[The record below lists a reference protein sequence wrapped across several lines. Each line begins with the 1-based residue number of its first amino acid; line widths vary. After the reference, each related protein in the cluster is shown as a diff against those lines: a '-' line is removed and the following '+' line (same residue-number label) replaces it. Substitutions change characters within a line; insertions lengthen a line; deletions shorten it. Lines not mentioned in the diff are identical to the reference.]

1 MNYKEIQANSG
12 TIAIGYIGDNLASKV
27 IFDTSEITEI
37 YGTDGVFELLIKQA
51 TGKRDHCHPATV
63 YPAVIET
70 DMDANTVTWIPTAQ
84 DTSSGQYMDV
94 ELCYTIDEQVVFNR
108 MFRCVCKK
116 SLANYTQGTAPQ
128 ESWVTN
134 VLVAA
139 AEVKAAIEDASTSAA
154 AAASSATSASES
166 ASAAS
171 TSASNAASSAS
182 SASGSAQAAA
192 QSATA
197 AQTAA
202 DSVTT
207 ATVAETKSYL
217 GI

>member
-1 MNYKEIQANSG
+1 MNYKEINAENG

-27 IFDTSEITEI
+27 IFDTSEITGV
-37 YGTDGVFELLIKQA
+37 YGSGGEFELLVKQQ
-51 TGKRDHCHPATV
+51 TNKHCYPNV
-63 YPAVIET
+63 YPANIEIE
-70 DMDANTVTWIPTAQ
+70 AGNVVWYPTSQ

-94 ELCYTIDEQVVFNR
+94 ELVYTIGQQIVYSK

-116 SLANYTQGTAPQ
+116 SLANNDRGNAPEQ
-128 ESWVTN
+128 SWVTK

-139 AEVKAAIEDASTSAA
+139 ADIKISAQAASEDASTALSAA
-154 AAASSATSASES
+154 ETASGAATSASAAAGS
-166 ASAAS
+166 A
-171 TSASNAASSAS
+171 
-182 SASGSAQAAA
+182 AQAAA
-192 QSATA
+192 TAEQAAQA

>member
-1 MNYKEIQANSG
+1 MNYKEINAENG

-27 IFDTSEITEI
+27 IFDTSEITGV
-37 YGTDGVFELLIKQA
+37 YGSGGEFELLVKQQ
-51 TGKRDHCHPATV
+51 TNKHCYPNV
-63 YPAVIET
+63 YPANIEIE
-70 DMDANTVTWIPTAQ
+70 AGNVVWYPTSQ

-94 ELCYTIDEQVVFNR
+94 ELVYTIGQQIVYSK

-116 SLANYTQGTAPQ
+116 SLANNDRGNAPEQ
-128 ESWVTN
+128 SWVTK
-134 VLVAA
+134 VLAA
-139 AEVKAAIEDASTSAA
+139 AADIKISAQAASEDASTALSAA
-154 AAASSATSASES
+154 ETASGAATSASAVAGS
-166 ASAAS
+166 A
-171 TSASNAASSAS
+171 
-182 SASGSAQAAA
+182 AQAAA
-192 QSATA
+192 TAEQAAQA

>member
-1 MNYKEIQANSG
+1 MNYKEINAENG

-27 IFDTSEITEI
+27 IFDTSEITGV
-37 YGTDGVFELLIKQA
+37 YGSGGEFELLVKQQ
-51 TGKRDHCHPATV
+51 TNKHCYPNV
-63 YPAVIET
+63 YPANIEIE
-70 DMDANTVTWIPTAQ
+70 AGNVVWYPTSQ

-94 ELCYTIDEQVVFNR
+94 ELVYTIGQQIVYSK

-116 SLANYTQGTAPQ
+116 SLANNDRGNAPEQ
-128 ESWVTN
+128 SWVTK
-134 VLVAA
+134 VLAA
-139 AEVKAAIEDASTSAA
+139 AADIKISAQAASEDASTALSAA
-154 AAASSATSASES
+154 ETASGAATSASAAAGS
-166 ASAAS
+166 A
-171 TSASNAASSAS
+171 
-182 SASGSAQAAA
+182 AQAAA
-192 QSATA
+192 TAEQAAQA

>member
-1 MNYKEIQANSG
+1 MNYKEINAENG

-27 IFDTSEITEI
+27 IFDTSEITGV
-37 YGTDGVFELLIKQA
+37 YGSGGEFELLVKQQ
-51 TGKRDHCHPATV
+51 TNKHCYPNV
-63 YPAVIET
+63 YPANIEIE
-70 DMDANTVTWIPTAQ
+70 AGNVVWYPTSQ

-94 ELCYTIDEQVVFNR
+94 ELVYTIGQQIVYSK

-116 SLANYTQGTAPQ
+116 SLANNDRGNAPEQ
-128 ESWVTN
+128 SWVTK
-134 VLVAA
+134 VLAA
-139 AEVKAAIEDASTSAA
+139 AADIRTSAEEASAQASAA
-154 AAASSATSASES
+154 AGSATAASES
-166 ASAAS
+166 ASNAS

-182 SASGSAQAAA
+182 NAASSASSAAQAA
-192 QSATA
+192 QA

>member
-1 MNYKEIQANSG
+1 MAYKEINAENG

-27 IFDTSEITEI
+27 IFDTSEITGV
-37 YGTDGVFELLIKQA
+37 YGSGGEFELLVKQQ
-51 TGKRDHCHPATV
+51 TNKHCYPNV
-63 YPAVIET
+63 YPANIEIE
-70 DMDANTVTWIPTAQ
+70 AGNVVWYPTSQ

-94 ELCYTIDEQVVFNR
+94 ELVYTIGQQIVYSK

-116 SLANYTQGTAPQ
+116 SLANNDRGNAPEQ
-128 ESWVTN
+128 SWVTK
-134 VLVAA
+134 VLAA
-139 AEVKAAIEDASTSAA
+139 AADIKISAQAASEDASTALSAA
-154 AAASSATSASES
+154 ETASGAATSASAAAGS
-166 ASAAS
+166 A
-171 TSASNAASSAS
+171 
-182 SASGSAQAAA
+182 AQAAA
-192 QSATA
+192 TAEQAAQA

>member
-1 MNYKEIQANSG
+1 MNYKEINAENG

-27 IFDTSEITEI
+27 IFDTSEITGV
-37 YGTDGVFELLIKQA
+37 YGSGGEFELLVKQQ
-51 TGKRDHCHPATV
+51 TNKHCYPNV
-63 YPAVIET
+63 YPANIEIE
-70 DMDANTVTWIPTAQ
+70 AGNVVWYPTSQ

-94 ELCYTIDEQVVFNR
+94 ELVYTIGQQIVYSK

-116 SLANYTQGTAPQ
+116 SLANNDRGNAPEQ
-128 ESWVTN
+128 SWVTK
-134 VLVAA
+134 VLAA
-139 AEVKAAIEDASTSAA
+139 AADIKISAQAASEDASTALSAA
-154 AAASSATSASES
+154 ETASGAAIS
-166 ASAAS
+166 ASAA
-171 TSASNAASSAS
+171 A
-182 SASGSAQAAA
+182 GSVAQAAA
-192 QSATA
+192 TAEHAAQA

>member
-1 MNYKEIQANSG
+1 MNYKEINAENG

-27 IFDTSEITEI
+27 IFDTSEITRV
-37 YGTDGVFELLIKQA
+37 YGSGGEFELLVKQQ
-51 TGKRDHCHPATV
+51 TNKHCYPNV
-63 YPAVIET
+63 YPANIEIE
-70 DMDANTVTWIPTAQ
+70 AGNVVWYPTSQ

-94 ELCYTIDEQVVFNR
+94 ELVYTIGQQIVYSK

-116 SLANYTQGTAPQ
+116 SLANNDRGNAPEQ
-128 ESWVTN
+128 SWVTK
-134 VLVAA
+134 VLAA
-139 AEVKAAIEDASTSAA
+139 AADIKISAQAASEDASTALSAA
-154 AAASSATSASES
+154 ETASGAATSASAAAGS
-166 ASAAS
+166 A
-171 TSASNAASSAS
+171 
-182 SASGSAQAAA
+182 AQAAA
-192 QSATA
+192 TAEQAAQA

>member
-1 MNYKEIQANSG
+1 MNYKEINAENG

-27 IFDTSEITEI
+27 IFDTSEITGV
-37 YGTDGVFELLIKQA
+37 YGSGGEFELLVKQQ
-51 TGKRDHCHPATV
+51 TNKHCYPNV
-63 YPAVIET
+63 YPANIEIE
-70 DMDANTVTWIPTAQ
+70 AGNVVWYPTSQ

-94 ELCYTIDEQVVFNR
+94 ELVYTIGQQIVYSK

-116 SLANYTQGTAPQ
+116 SLANNDRGNAPEQ
-128 ESWVTN
+128 SWVTK
-134 VLVAA
+134 VLAA
-139 AEVKAAIEDASTSAA
+139 AANIKISAQAASEDASTALSAA
-154 AAASSATSASES
+154 ETASGAATSASAAAGS
-166 ASAAS
+166 A
-171 TSASNAASSAS
+171 
-182 SASGSAQAAA
+182 AQAAA
-192 QSATA
+192 TAEQAAQA